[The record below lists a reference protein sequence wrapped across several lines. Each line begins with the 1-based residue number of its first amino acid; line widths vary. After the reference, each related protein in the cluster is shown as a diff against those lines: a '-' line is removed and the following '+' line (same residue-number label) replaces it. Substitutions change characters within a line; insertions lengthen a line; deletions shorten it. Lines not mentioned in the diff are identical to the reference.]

1 MCWWEGVM
9 QIDQGKKYHELRR
22 SISRTGRMIWW
33 VNALYW
39 ICLVRTLKENGKISD
54 IAGRKNANFRGLFRT
69 YSNII
74 VMEFFYKNSSWLKDV
89 MYYRKKTPSWMF
101 NWVLIRLWI
110 QKFQN
115 ICHFFSLCDIITSQS
130 HGLLLQN
137 KRQCFWK
144 WCWFRRIW
152 LLN

>member
-54 IAGRKNANFRGLFRT
+54 IAGRKNVNFRGLFRT
-69 YSNII
+69 HSNII

-89 MYYRKKTPSWMF
+89 MYSRKKTRS
-101 NWVLIRLWI
+101 
-110 QKFQN
+110 
-115 ICHFFSLCDIITSQS
+115 
-130 HGLLLQN
+130 
-137 KRQCFWK
+137 
-144 WCWFRRIW
+144 
-152 LLN
+152 